1 MDSCTLLCC
10 HYATTNSRRVVS
22 EAESNG
28 KEAGGISLPWIE
40 RGSRVRTLGTA
51 VAVESPVTKVREQ
64 LTDNSRP
71 GTRRPLMSRS
81 SDSRRRSAWAGMLG
95 GLLWALFPLGELPA
109 AQLVLTPKGS
119 LAYYSLGYLCATLLL
134 LTSLQGF
141 HALHRRSYGWLGT
154 VGFYVSFVALVLAFA
169 GGAFEVTKT
178 ATTSTGSIIAYWT
191 VIMSFFILAWGS
203 ALLGLGIAGKLHDP
217 PSYLGGLLLSIAVPL
232 GFLFV
237 FATGAAWRFDFWV
250 GLTVPYGAAWLL
262 LGYALLTAKSTVA
275 KHSPTSGQYPTQRT
289 FWWRRMLRG

>member
-1 MDSCTLLCC
+1 MNSCTLLCC
-10 HYATTNSRRVVS
+10 RYATGNARRDVS
-22 EAESNG
+22 EARSNG
-28 KEAGGISLPWIE
+28 KEAGASSLPWIE
-40 RGSRVRTLGTA
+40 RGSRVRTLGSA
-51 VAVESPVTKVREQ
+51 VAVESPGAKVREP

-71 GTRRPLMSRS
+71 GTSRPRMSRS
-81 SDSRRRSAWAGMLG
+81 PDLRRRRARAGMLG

-109 AQLVLTPKGS
+109 VHLVLTPKGS
-119 LAYYSLGYLCATLLL
+119 IAYYGLGYLCATLLL

-141 HALHRRSYGWLGT
+141 HALHRRGYGWLGT
-154 VGFYVSFVALVLAFA
+154 VGFYVSCVALVLAFA
-169 GGAFEVTKT
+169 GGAFEMTKT
-178 ATTSTGSIIAYWT
+178 ATTSTGSIVAYWT
-191 VIMSFFILAWGS
+191 VIISFFILAWGS

-237 FATGAAWRFDFWV
+237 FVTGAAWGFEFWV

-262 LGYALLTAKSTVA
+262 LGYALLRAKSTVA
-275 KHSPTSGQYPTQRT
+275 QYSPTSGQYRTQRT

>member
-1 MDSCTLLCC
+1 
-10 HYATTNSRRVVS
+10 
-22 EAESNG
+22 
-28 KEAGGISLPWIE
+28 
-40 RGSRVRTLGTA
+40 
-51 VAVESPVTKVREQ
+51 VAVDSPVAKVREP

-71 GTRRPLMSRS
+71 GTRRPRMSRS

-109 AQLVLTPKGS
+109 AQHVLTPRGS

-134 LTSLQGF
+134 LTSLQGY
-141 HALHRRSYGWLGT
+141 HTLHRRGFGWLGT
-154 VGFYVSFVALVLAFA
+154 VGFYASFGALVLAFA
-169 GGAFEVTKT
+169 GGTFEMTRT
-178 ATTSTGSIIAYWT
+178 ATTSTGSIVAYWT

-203 ALLGLGIAGKLHDP
+203 VLLGLSIVGKLHDP

-237 FATGAAWRFDFWV
+237 FTTGAAWRFDFWV

-262 LGYALLTAKSTVA
+262 LGYALLTVKSTVA
-275 KHSPTSGQYPTQRT
+275 RHSPTSGQYSNQST

>member
-1 MDSCTLLCC
+1 M
-10 HYATTNSRRVVS
+10 S
-22 EAESNG
+22 EAQGNG
-28 KEAGGISLPWIE
+28 KEAGARSSPWIE
-40 RGSRVRTLGTA
+40 RGSRVRTPGTA
-51 VAVESPVTKVREQ
+51 VAVESPAAKVREP

-71 GTRRPLMSRS
+71 GTSRPRMSRS
-81 SDSRRRSAWAGMLG
+81 SDSRRRSARAGMLG

-109 AQLVLTPKGS
+109 AHLVLTPKGS
-119 LAYYSLGYLCATLLL
+119 LAYYSLGFLCATLLL
-134 LTSLQGF
+134 LSSLQGF

-154 VGFYVSFVALVLAFA
+154 VGFYVSFTALVLVFA
-169 GGAFEVTKT
+169 GGTFEMTKT
-178 ATTSTGSIIAYWT
+178 ATTSTGSIVAYWT

-250 GLTVPYGAAWLL
+250 GLTVPYGAAWLS

-275 KHSPTSGQYPTQRT
+275 QHSPSSGKYRTQRT
-289 FWWRRMLRG
+289 FWWRRMLRV

>member
-1 MDSCTLLCC
+1 
-10 HYATTNSRRVVS
+10 VS
-22 EAESNG
+22 EAQSNG
-28 KEAGGISLPWIE
+28 KEAGASSLPWIE

-51 VAVESPVTKVREQ
+51 VAVESPVAKAREQ

-71 GTRRPLMSRS
+71 GTRRPRMSRS
-81 SDSRRRSAWAGMLG
+81 SDSRRRSARAGILG

-141 HALHRRSYGWLGT
+141 HALHRRGYGWLGS

-169 GGAFEVTKT
+169 GGALEM
-178 ATTSTGSIIAYWT
+178 ATTGTGSIVAYWI

-203 ALLGLGIAGKLHDP
+203 VLLGLGIAGKLHDP
-217 PSYLGGLLLSIAVPL
+217 PSYLGGLLLCIAVPL

-275 KHSPTSGQYPTQRT
+275 QHSPTSGQYSTQRT
-289 FWWRRMLRG
+289 FRWRRMLRG

>member
-1 MDSCTLLCC
+1 
-10 HYATTNSRRVVS
+10 
-22 EAESNG
+22 
-28 KEAGGISLPWIE
+28 LPWIE

-51 VAVESPVTKVREQ
+51 VAVESPVAKAREQ

-71 GTRRPLMSRS
+71 GTRRPRMSRS
-81 SDSRRRSAWAGMLG
+81 SDSRRRSARAGILG

-141 HALHRRSYGWLGT
+141 HALHRRGYGWLGS

-169 GGAFEVTKT
+169 GGAFEMTKT
-178 ATTSTGSIIAYWT
+178 ATTGTGSIVAYWT

-203 ALLGLGIAGKLHDP
+203 VLLGLGIAGKLHDP
-217 PSYLGGLLLSIAVPL
+217 PSYLGGLLLCIAVPL

-275 KHSPTSGQYPTQRT
+275 QHSPTSGQYSTQRT
-289 FWWRRMLRG
+289 FRWRRMLRR

>member
-1 MDSCTLLCC
+1 
-10 HYATTNSRRVVS
+10 
-22 EAESNG
+22 
-28 KEAGGISLPWIE
+28 LPWIE
-40 RGSRVRTLGTA
+40 RGSQVRTLGTA
-51 VAVESPVTKVREQ
+51 VAVESPVAKAREQ

-71 GTRRPLMSRS
+71 GTRRPRMSRS
-81 SDSRRRSAWAGMLG
+81 SDSRRRSARAGILG

-141 HALHRRSYGWLGT
+141 HALHRRGYGWLGS
-154 VGFYVSFVALVLAFA
+154 VGFYVSFVALVHAFA
-169 GGAFEVTKT
+169 GGALEM
-178 ATTSTGSIIAYWT
+178 ATTGTGSIVAYWI

-203 ALLGLGIAGKLHDP
+203 VLLGLGIAGKLHDP
-217 PSYLGGLLLSIAVPL
+217 PSYLGGLLLCIAVPL

-275 KHSPTSGQYPTQRT
+275 QHSPTSGQYSTQRT
-289 FWWRRMLRG
+289 FRWRRMLRG